1 MSSSRA
7 NQKRNLSSDNSFET
21 GKNKGTVKQP
31 VTKPD
36 PKRSKPNQGKAMK
49 KTQQTMTELFS

>member
-21 GKNKGTVKQP
+21 GENKGRPTVKKP
-31 VTKPD
+31 VTKSD
-36 PKRSKPNQGKAMK
+36 HKRSKPNQGK
-49 KTQQTMTELFS
+49 